1 MPFPGPSWRAITH
14 KPCAR
19 RLPQR
24 VARRLALACTA
35 SVLIAASGE
44 AQTSAPPQPPR
55 LPSLPV
61 PSSYEGL
68 FAERDARAREALA
81 FLTCME
87 QTARAAASR
96 RPTGAGESL
105 ACIREGNE
113 WRGVVATLTE
123 AAPGARVV
131 RQFAMRGTAVPVSLP
146 IDTAAVSRIVRALR
160 RGVAAPLPA
169 QGPVPFAP
177 VALAQPTFTEVWF
190 LPLPSLTRLTV
201 GGDSVIQMTTD
212 GMRELGHASRT
223 PPIRTVAAPAAGP
236 LVIESSADRLPLV
249 SELLAAHVA
258 LPTVGE
264 VRIRGRDME
273 SVLVRGGTWTHT
285 AKR

>member
-1 MPFPGPSWRAITH
+1 M
-14 KPCAR
+14 
-19 RLPQR
+19 
-24 VARRLALACTA
+24 ACTA
-35 SVLIAASGE
+35 TVLIATSGA
-44 AQTSAPPQPPR
+44 AQASAPPPPPL

-87 QTARAAASR
+87 QTARATSSR

-105 ACIREGNE
+105 VCIRQENE
-113 WRGVVATLTE
+113 WRGVVAALTE
-123 AAPGARVV
+123 AAPGARVI
-131 RQFAMRGTAVPVSLP
+131 RQFAMRGTAVPVSVP
-146 IDTAAVSRIVRALR
+146 IDTATVSRVARALR
-160 RGVAAPLPA
+160 RGVAAPLPS
-169 QGPVPFAP
+169 QGQVPFAP
-177 VALAQPTFTEVWF
+177 VALLQPTFTEVWF
-190 LPLPSLTRLTV
+190 LPLPSMTRLTV

-223 PPIRTVAAPAAGP
+223 PPIRAVTAPTTGP
-236 LVIESSADRLPLV
+236 FVIQSTADRLPLV

-264 VRIRGRDME
+264 VRIRGRDRE
-273 SVLVRGGTWTHT
+273 SVLRRGGQWTHT
-285 AKR
+285 ANR